1 MAKLRVGLLF
11 GGRSVEHEVSLV
23 SATSI
28 LGALDP
34 SRYDVT
40 LVAVDKDGRWHLGT
54 PALPATSA
62 ALQAAVEGD
71 EVDVPVAPGRQTL
84 IPVAGGDSKSGQ
96 TLDVIIPVI
105 HGRGGEDG
113 SLQGLLELAGIPYV
127 GSGVLG
133 SAIQMDKDVAK
144 RLLRAA
150 GLPVT
155 PGSCVRS
162 HELGAAEAVV
172 DALIEAHGPSLFV
185 KPANQGSSVGI
196 SKVERREDLL
206 PALRDAARYD
216 TKILVERA
224 IDARE
229 IEVALLGNDPIEA
242 SIPGEIRTRHAFYD
256 YDAKYVDDA
265 TELLI
270 PAPIDESLAEEMRRL
285 AVEAAVAL
293 ESAGLARVDF
303 LLERDTEKI
312 FINEVNS
319 IPGFTQG
326 SMYPLLWQA
335 SGIPY
340 PTLLDRLIELALER
354 HRINAALE
362 TRYEPTR

>member
-11 GGRSVEHEVSLV
+11 GGRSAEHEVSIV

-40 LVAVDKDGRWHLGT
+40 LVAVDPDGRWHVGD
-54 PALPATSA
+54 PALPLTAAT
-62 ALQAAVEGD
+62 LEAAVSGA
-71 EVDVPVAPGRQTL
+71 EVDVPVAPDQPTL
-84 IPVAGGDSKSGQ
+84 IAVGQDAAEGGQ
-96 TLDVIIPVI
+96 TLDVIFPVI

-127 GSGVLG
+127 GAGVLG

-144 RLLRAA
+144 RLLQQA
-150 GLPVT
+150 GLPVS
-155 PGSCVRS
+155 PGTCVRS
-162 HELGAAEAVV
+162 HQLDDGGAVV
-172 DALIEAHGPSLFV
+172 DALIDEFGESLFV

-196 SKVERREDLL
+196 SKVESRDALL
-206 PALRDAARYD
+206 PALRDAARFD
-216 TKILVERA
+216 TKIIVECA
-224 IDARE
+224 INARE
-229 IEVALLGNDPIEA
+229 IEVALLGNETIEA
-242 SIPGEIRTRHAFYD
+242 SVPGEIRTRNAFYD
-256 YDAKYVDDA
+256 YEAKYADDA
-265 TELLI
+265 TELLV
-270 PAPIDESLAEEMRRL
+270 PAPLDDRLTKELRRL
-285 AVEAAVAL
+285 AVEAAIAL
-293 ESAGLARVDF
+293 EVAGLARVDF
-303 LLERDTEKI
+303 LLDRETEEI
-312 FINEVNS
+312 YINEVNS

-340 PTLLDRLIELALER
+340 PALLDRLIELALER
-354 HRINAALE
+354 HRVTRALE